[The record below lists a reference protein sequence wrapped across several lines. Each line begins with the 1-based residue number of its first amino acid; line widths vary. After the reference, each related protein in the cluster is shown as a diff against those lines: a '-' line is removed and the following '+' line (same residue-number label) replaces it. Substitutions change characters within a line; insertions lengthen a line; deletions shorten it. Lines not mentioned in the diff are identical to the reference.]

1 MKILRNYVLKEFL
14 SAFLISIFV
23 LTFVMILGNLV
34 KLAEL
39 IVTKGVSLLLAGKL
53 FLYLIPF
60 LFRFILPIATLAA
73 VLLSI
78 GRLSS
83 DNELVAIRASGV
95 NLFKILMPIL
105 VIGLMLSLFSVIL
118 NNYLIP
124 ASHQKSRE
132 TMMEMG
138 TQNPT
143 AALEPGA
150 FITAFDKFILFI
162 YQINGHKFSNI
173 TIYEPQGENRPPRTI
188 MAKRGEFIILP
199 DKKLLKL
206 KLVDGTSD
214 EINPR
219 DPENFYKLN
228 FKTYFMNIDFK
239 KNEDKK
245 VDKKAKSMTLS
256 ELREQIVEFKQ
267 KRININPL
275 LCEIHKRTS
284 LSFSCLIFI
293 ILGAPFA
300 MITKRREKSIN
311 FGLAFVI
318 VALYYLMLIGFEALS
333 IESNF
338 PPGIAMGMPDIIF
351 GTAGIIMLYKTCLS

>member
-1 MKILRNYVLKEFL
+1 MRILRNYVLKEFL
-14 SAFLISIFV
+14 SAFVISLFV

-39 IVTKGVSLLLAGKL
+39 IITKGVSLVLAGKL
-53 FLYLIPF
+53 FIYLIPF
-60 LFRFILPIATLAA
+60 LFRFILPISTLAA

-78 GRLSS
+78 GRLSG
-83 DNELVAIRASGV
+83 DNELIAIRANGV
-95 NLFKILMPIL
+95 NLFKILFPVL
-105 VIGLMLSLFSVIL
+105 TVGLILSLFSIIL

-132 TMMEMG
+132 TMVEMG

-143 AALEPGA
+143 AALEAGA

-173 TIYEPQGENRPPRTI
+173 TIYEPQGENKPPRTI
-188 MAKRGEFIILP
+188 MAKRGEFILLP

-206 KLVDGTSD
+206 KLIDGTSD
-214 EINPR
+214 EINPK

-245 VDKKAKSMTLS
+245 VDKKAKSMTLA
-256 ELREQIVEFKQ
+256 ELKRQIIEFK
-267 KRININPL
+267 KNGININPL
-275 LCEIHKRTS
+275 LCEIYKRIS

-293 ILGAPFA
+293 IAGAPFA
-300 MITKRREKSIN
+300 MITRRREKSIN
-311 FGLAFVI
+311 FGFAFLI
-318 VALYYLMLIGFEALS
+318 VALYYLMLIGFEALC
-333 IESNF
+333 IENNF
-338 PPGIAMGMPDIIF
+338 SPGLAMGMPDIIF
-351 GTAGIIMLYKTCLS
+351 GIIGAIMLYKTCLS